1 MRRYGSMIVWA
12 MVAAA
17 LPVVAAHA
25 ADATPTT
32 PSPAVKLS
40 SLIPAPES
48 ASSVPSQGLQLETR
62 PSGLSYRADAPAPAL
77 RPDDFRFDFAQ
88 RQASD
93 SALRLSPV
101 VSTPRTGW
109 AFSGR
114 VGPVRWLTPIDREGE
129 TKMRFWGRVPGQPR
143 MPGMGN
149 FNISLHYTFE

>member
-25 ADATPTT
+25 TDATPTA

-40 SLIPAPES
+40 APIPAPES

-62 PSGLSYRADAPAPAL
+62 PSGLTYKVDVAAAAP
-77 RPDDFRFDFAQ
+77 RPDDFRFDFAH
-88 RQASD
+88 RQASEA
-93 SALRLSPV
+93 ALRLSPV
-101 VSTPRTGW
+101 ASTTRTGW

-114 VGPVRWLTPIDREGE
+114 LGPLRWLSPIDGQGE
-129 TKMRFWGRVPGQPR
+129 TKMRLFGRVQGQPR